1 MEGRA
6 DPFKDGTMLE
16 IRALTKRYNGIPA
29 VEDVSFTIAPGE
41 ILGYV
46 GPNGAGKSTTVKMM
60 IGLLEPSEGE
70 IWFGGRSIRDDLPGF
85 QGRLGYVP
93 EEPHLYPYLSG
104 HEYLQL
110 AGRLRGMPRRLLESK
125 IAELLHLFELWD
137 DRHCAVSAYSKG
149 MRQKILLSAALL
161 GNPDVL
167 VLDEPMS
174 GLDVTTALVLRE
186 LVRELA
192 GRGRMVF
199 YSSHVLEV
207 VEVICTRV
215 LILRKG
221 RVAAHDSI
229 AHLRERMQQPSLA
242 GIFAELTTD
251 GDPREAASH
260 ILEVMEA

>member
-1 MEGRA
+1 
-6 DPFKDGTMLE
+6 MLE
-16 IRALTKRYNGIPA
+16 IRGLTKRYNGIAA
-29 VEDVSFTIAPGE
+29 VKDVSFTIAAGE

-60 IGLLEPSEGE
+60 IGLVEPSEGE
-70 IWFGGRSIRDDLPGF
+70 IWFNGRSILDDLAGF

-104 HEYLQL
+104 HEYWQL
-110 AGRLRGMPRRLLESK
+110 AGRLHGMPHRVLESK
-125 IAELLHLFELWD
+125 IGELLHLFGLWD

-161 GNPDVL
+161 GNPEVL

-174 GLDVTTALVLRE
+174 GLDVTAAMV
-186 LVRELA
+186 VRELLRA
-192 GRGRMVF
+192 MAARGRILF

-207 VEVICTRV
+207 VEKICTRV
-215 LILRKG
+215 LILRQG
-221 RVAAHDSI
+221 RVAAHDSMEQ
-229 AHLRERMQQPSLA
+229 LRDRLHQSSLE
-242 GIFAELTTD
+242 GIFAELTA
-251 GDPREAASH
+251 GQNPRQEADR